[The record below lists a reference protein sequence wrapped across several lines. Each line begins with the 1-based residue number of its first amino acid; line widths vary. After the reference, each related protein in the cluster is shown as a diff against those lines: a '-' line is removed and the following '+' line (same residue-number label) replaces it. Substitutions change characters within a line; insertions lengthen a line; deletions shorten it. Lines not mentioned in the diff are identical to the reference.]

1 MCYNMDMT
9 NFKKNDIFEAEVL
22 DLTHEGQGVVKI
34 NSFPFFVDNALPGE
48 RIKMHVL
55 KVGKSFGFGRVD
67 EFISQ
72 SKHRVTQLNLDY
84 LRTGIAD
91 FGHLSYDE
99 QVKFKH
105 KQVVYILRKTAGKA
119 DYPVLPMIE
128 AIKTF
133 NYRNKAQIPVQMI
146 DGVLTTGFYR
156 KNSHTLIPVEDFYIQ
171 HPEIDAAVLFLRD
184 EFRKIN
190 LQAYDEK
197 MRKGWLRNIV
207 VRRAFHTGE
216 MMITLVVTSKKLP
229 ENVELVIDH
238 LVERFTNIKSVQLNI
253 NSGTGSFI
261 LGKEFV
267 LLYGK
272 DFITDLMLD
281 KTFQISAPAFYQVN
295 TPQAEKLY
303 ETAYDFAGLKPGDV
317 VIDAY
322 SGIGTIGIS
331 MADRVA
337 KVYGMEII
345 PAAVENAKR
354 NAQLNELENTHYEV
368 GTAEKIMPKWLE
380 EGVKPDVIFVD
391 PPRKGLDEGFIKAA
405 TATGPRRIVYISC
418 NPATFA
424 RDIVRFEAEG
434 YLLDKVQPVDLFPQT
449 HHIELVA
456 SFNKNKRG

>member
-1 MCYNMDMT
+1 MDMT

-22 DLTHEGQGVVKI
+22 DLTHEGQGVVKVD
-34 NSFPFFVDNALPGE
+34 SYPFFVDNALPGE
-48 RIKMHVL
+48 RIKMRVL

-72 SKHRVTQLNLDY
+72 SEHRTTQLNLDY

-91 FGHLSYDE
+91 FGHLTYNE
-99 QVKFKH
+99 QVKFKQ
-105 KQVVYILRKTAGKA
+105 KQVVDILRKTAGKE
-119 DYPVLPMIE
+119 DFPVSPVIE
-128 AIKTF
+128 SIKTIK
-133 NYRNKAQIPVQMI
+133 YRNKAQIPVQMVNGI
-146 DGVLTTGFYR
+146 LTTGFYR
-156 KNSHTLIPVEDFYIQ
+156 KNSHSLIPVEDFYIQ
-171 HPEIDAAVLFLRD
+171 HPEIDAVVLFLRD

-197 MRKGWLRNIV
+197 TRKGWLRNIV
-207 VRRAFHTGE
+207 VRRGFHTSE
-216 MMITLVVTSKKLP
+216 MMVSLVVTSKKLP
-229 ENVELVIDH
+229 ENVDLLIDK
-238 LVERFTNIKSVQLNI
+238 LVEHFTNIKSVQLNI
-253 NSGTGSFI
+253 NTGTGSFI

-281 KTFQISAPAFYQVN
+281 KTYQISAPAFYQVN

-303 ETAYDFAGLKPGDV
+303 ETAFEFAELKPGDI

-337 KVYGMEII
+337 EVYGMEVV

-368 GTAEKIMPKWLE
+368 GTAEKIMPKWLD
-380 EGVKPDVIFVD
+380 EGIKPDVIFVD
-391 PPRKGLDEGFIKAA
+391 PPRKGLDETFIKSA
-405 TATGPRRIVYISC
+405 TATNPRRIVYISC

-424 RDIVRFEAEG
+424 RDVVSFENEG
-434 YLLDKVQPVDLFPQT
+434 YILDKVQPVDLFPQT

-456 SFNKNKRG
+456 RFNKK

>member
-1 MCYNMDMT
+1 MT

-22 DLTHEGQGVVKI
+22 DLTHEGQGVVKVD
-34 NSFPFFVDNALPGE
+34 SYPFFVDNALPGE
-48 RIKMHVL
+48 RIKMRVL

-72 SKHRVTQLNLDY
+72 SEHRTTQLNLDY

-91 FGHLSYDE
+91 FGHLTYNE
-99 QVKFKH
+99 QVKFKQ
-105 KQVVYILRKTAGKA
+105 KQVVDILRKTAGKE
-119 DYPVLPMIE
+119 DFPVSPVIE
-128 AIKTF
+128 SIKTIK
-133 NYRNKAQIPVQMI
+133 YRNKAQIPIQMVNGI
-146 DGVLTTGFYR
+146 LTTGFYR
-156 KNSHTLIPVEDFYIQ
+156 KNSHSLIPVEDFYIQ
-171 HPEIDAAVLFLRD
+171 HPEIDAVVLFLRD

-197 MRKGWLRNIV
+197 TRKGWLRNIV
-207 VRRAFHTGE
+207 VRRGFHTSE
-216 MMITLVVTSKKLP
+216 MMVSLVVTSKKLP
-229 ENVELVIDH
+229 ENVDLVIDK
-238 LVERFTNIKSVQLNI
+238 LVEHFTNIKSVQLNI
-253 NSGTGSFI
+253 NNGTGSFI

-281 KTFQISAPAFYQVN
+281 KTYQISAPAFYQVN

-303 ETAYDFAGLKPGDV
+303 ETAFEFAELKPGDI

-337 KVYGMEII
+337 EVYGMEVV

-368 GTAEKIMPKWLE
+368 GTAEKIMPKWLD
-380 EGVKPDVIFVD
+380 EGIKPDVIFVD
-391 PPRKGLDEGFIKAA
+391 PPRKGLDETFIKSA
-405 TATGPRRIVYISC
+405 TATNPRRIVYISC

-424 RDIVRFEAEG
+424 RDVVRFENEG
-434 YLLDKVQPVDLFPQT
+434 YILDKVQPVDLFPQT
-449 HHIELVA
+449 HHVEIVA
-456 SFNKNKRG
+456 LLTSKK

>member
-1 MCYNMDMT
+1 MDMT

-22 DLTHEGQGVVKI
+22 DLTHEGQGVVKVD
-34 NSFPFFVDNALPGE
+34 SYPFFVDNALPGE
-48 RIKMHVL
+48 RIKMRVL

-72 SKHRVTQLNLDY
+72 SEHRTTQLNLDY

-91 FGHLSYDE
+91 FGHLTYNE
-99 QVKFKH
+99 QVKFKQ
-105 KQVVYILRKTAGKA
+105 KQVVDILRKTAGKE
-119 DYPVLPMIE
+119 DFPVSPVIE
-128 AIKTF
+128 SIKTIK
-133 NYRNKAQIPVQMI
+133 YRNKAQIPIQMVNGI
-146 DGVLTTGFYR
+146 LTTGFYR
-156 KNSHTLIPVEDFYIQ
+156 KNSHSLIPVEDFYIQ
-171 HPEIDAAVLFLRD
+171 HPEIDAVVLFLRD

-197 MRKGWLRNIV
+197 TRKGWLRNIV
-207 VRRAFHTGE
+207 VRRGFHTSE
-216 MMITLVVTSKKLP
+216 MIDSLVVTSKKLP
-229 ENVELVIDH
+229 ENVDLVIDK
-238 LVERFTNIKSVQLNI
+238 LVEHFTNIKSVQLNI
-253 NSGTGSFI
+253 NNGTGSFI

-281 KTFQISAPAFYQVN
+281 KTYQISAPAFYQVN

-303 ETAYDFAGLKPGDV
+303 ETAFEFAELKPGDI

-337 KVYGMEII
+337 EVYGMEVV

-368 GTAEKIMPKWLE
+368 GTAEKIMPKWLD
-380 EGVKPDVIFVD
+380 EGIKPDVIFVD
-391 PPRKGLDEGFIKAA
+391 PPRKGLDETFIKSA
-405 TATGPRRIVYISC
+405 TATNPRRIVYISC

-424 RDIVRFEAEG
+424 RDVVRFENEG
-434 YLLDKVQPVDLFPQT
+434 YILDKVQPVDLFPQT

-456 SFNKNKRG
+456 RFNKK

>member
-1 MCYNMDMT
+1 MDMT

-22 DLTHEGQGVVKI
+22 DLTHEGQGVVKVD
-34 NSFPFFVDNALPGE
+34 SYPFFVDNALPGE
-48 RIKMHVL
+48 RIKMRVL

-72 SKHRVTQLNLDY
+72 SEHRTTQLNLDY

-91 FGHLSYDE
+91 FGHLTYNE
-99 QVKFKH
+99 QVKFKQ
-105 KQVVYILRKTAGKA
+105 KQVVDILRKTAGKE
-119 DYPVLPMIE
+119 DFPVSPVIE
-128 AIKTF
+128 SIKTIK
-133 NYRNKAQIPVQMI
+133 YRNKAQIPIQMVNGI
-146 DGVLTTGFYR
+146 LTTGFYR
-156 KNSHTLIPVEDFYIQ
+156 KNSHSLIPVEDFYIQ
-171 HPEIDAAVLFLRD
+171 HPEIDAVVLFLRD

-197 MRKGWLRNIV
+197 TRKGWLRNIV
-207 VRRAFHTGE
+207 VRRGFHTSE
-216 MMITLVVTSKKLP
+216 MMVSLVVTSKKLP
-229 ENVELVIDH
+229 ENVDLVIDK
-238 LVERFTNIKSVQLNI
+238 LVEHFTNIKSVHLNI
-253 NSGTGSFI
+253 NNGTGSFI

-281 KTFQISAPAFYQVN
+281 KTYQISAPAFYQVN

-303 ETAYDFAGLKPGDV
+303 ETAFEFAELKPGDI

-337 KVYGMEII
+337 EVYGMEVV

-368 GTAEKIMPKWLE
+368 GTAEKIMPKWLD
-380 EGVKPDVIFVD
+380 EGIKPDVIFVD
-391 PPRKGLDEGFIKAA
+391 PPRKGLDETFIKSA
-405 TATGPRRIVYISC
+405 TATNPRRIVYISC

-424 RDIVRFEAEG
+424 RDVVRFENEG
-434 YLLDKVQPVDLFPQT
+434 YILDKVQPVDLFPQT

-456 SFNKNKRG
+456 RFNKK

>member
-1 MCYNMDMT
+1 
-9 NFKKNDIFEAEVL
+9 
-22 DLTHEGQGVVKI
+22 
-34 NSFPFFVDNALPGE
+34 
-48 RIKMHVL
+48 
-55 KVGKSFGFGRVD
+55 
-67 EFISQ
+67 
-72 SKHRVTQLNLDY
+72 
-84 LRTGIAD
+84 
-91 FGHLSYDE
+91 
-99 QVKFKH
+99 
-105 KQVVYILRKTAGKA
+105 
-119 DYPVLPMIE
+119 
-128 AIKTF
+128 
-133 NYRNKAQIPVQMI
+133 MI
-146 DGVLTTGFYR
+146 DGLLTTGFYR

-171 HPEIDAAVLFLRD
+171 HPEIDAVVLFLRD

-197 MRKGWLRNIV
+197 TRKGWLRNIV

-229 ENVELVIDH
+229 EKVELVIDH

-261 LGKEFV
+261 LGKEFI

-281 KTFQISAPAFYQVN
+281 KTYQISAPAFYQVN

-337 KVYGMEII
+337 KVYGMEVV

-368 GTAEKIMPKWLE
+368 GTAEKIMPKWLS
-380 EGVKPDVIFVD
+380 EGINPDVIFVD

-405 TATGPRRIVYISC
+405 ATMNPRRIVYISC

-424 RDIVRFEAEG
+424 RDVVRFEAEG
-434 YLLDKVQPVDLFPQT
+434 YLLDKVHPVDLFPQT

-456 SFNKNKRG
+456 SFNKK

>member
-1 MCYNMDMT
+1 MDMT

-22 DLTHEGQGVVKI
+22 DLTHEGQGVVKVD
-34 NSFPFFVDNALPGE
+34 SYPFFVDNALPGE
-48 RIKMHVL
+48 RIKMRVL

-72 SKHRVTQLNLDY
+72 SEHRTTQLNLDY

-91 FGHLSYDE
+91 FGHLTYNE
-99 QVKFKH
+99 QVKFKQ
-105 KQVVYILRKTAGKA
+105 KQVVDILRKTAGKE
-119 DYPVLPMIE
+119 DFPVSPVIE
-128 AIKTF
+128 SIKTIK
-133 NYRNKAQIPVQMI
+133 YRNKAQIPVQMVNGI
-146 DGVLTTGFYR
+146 LTTGFYR
-156 KNSHTLIPVEDFYIQ
+156 KHSHSLIPVEDFYIQ
-171 HPEIDAAVLFLRD
+171 HPEIDAVVLFLRD

-197 MRKGWLRNIV
+197 TRKGWLRNIV
-207 VRRAFHTGE
+207 VRRGFHTSE
-216 MMITLVVTSKKLP
+216 MMVSLVVTSKKLP
-229 ENVELVIDH
+229 ENVDLVIDK
-238 LVERFTNIKSVQLNI
+238 LVEHFTNIKSVQLNI
-253 NSGTGSFI
+253 NNGTGSFI

-281 KTFQISAPAFYQVN
+281 KTYQISAPAFYQVN

-303 ETAYDFAGLKPGDV
+303 ETAFEFAELKPGDI

-337 KVYGMEII
+337 EVYGMEVV

-368 GTAEKIMPKWLE
+368 GTAEKIMPKWLD
-380 EGVKPDVIFVD
+380 EGIKPDVIFVD
-391 PPRKGLDEGFIKAA
+391 PPRKGLDETFIKSA
-405 TATGPRRIVYISC
+405 TATNPRRIVYISC

-424 RDIVRFEAEG
+424 RDVVRFENEG
-434 YLLDKVQPVDLFPQT
+434 YILDKVQPVDLFPQT

-456 SFNKNKRG
+456 RFNKK

>member
-1 MCYNMDMT
+1 M
-9 NFKKNDIFEAEVL
+9 
-22 DLTHEGQGVVKI
+22 
-34 NSFPFFVDNALPGE
+34 VDGL
-48 RIKMHVL
+48 
-55 KVGKSFGFGRVD
+55 
-67 EFISQ
+67 
-72 SKHRVTQLNLDY
+72 
-84 LRTGIAD
+84 
-91 FGHLSYDE
+91 
-99 QVKFKH
+99 
-105 KQVVYILRKTAGKA
+105 
-119 DYPVLPMIE
+119 
-128 AIKTF
+128 
-133 NYRNKAQIPVQMI
+133 
-146 DGVLTTGFYR
+146 LTTGFYR

-171 HPEIDAAVLFLRD
+171 HPEIDAVVLFLRD

-197 MRKGWLRNIV
+197 TRKGWLRNIV

-229 ENVELVIDH
+229 EKVELVIDH

-261 LGKEFV
+261 LGKEFI

-281 KTFQISAPAFYQVN
+281 KTYQISAPAFYQVN

-303 ETAYDFAGLKPGDV
+303 ETAYEFAGLKPGDV

-337 KVYGMEII
+337 KVYGMEVV

-368 GTAEKIMPKWLE
+368 GTAEKIMPKWLS
-380 EGVKPDVIFVD
+380 EGIKPDVIFVD

-405 TATGPRRIVYISC
+405 AMMNPRRIVYISC

-424 RDIVRFEAEG
+424 RDVVRFEAEG

-456 SFNKNKRG
+456 SFNKK

>member
-1 MCYNMDMT
+1 MDMT

-22 DLTHEGQGVVKI
+22 DLTHEGQGVVKVD
-34 NSFPFFVDNALPGE
+34 SYPFFVDNALPGE
-48 RIKMHVL
+48 RIKMRVL

-72 SKHRVTQLNLDY
+72 SEHRTTQLNLDY

-91 FGHLSYDE
+91 FGHLTYNE
-99 QVKFKH
+99 QVKFKQ
-105 KQVVYILRKTAGKA
+105 KQVVDILRKTAGKE
-119 DYPVLPMIE
+119 DFPVSPVIE
-128 AIKTF
+128 SIKTIK
-133 NYRNKAQIPVQMI
+133 YRNKAQIPVQMVNGI
-146 DGVLTTGFYR
+146 LTTGFYR
-156 KNSHTLIPVEDFYIQ
+156 KNSHSLIPVEDFYIQ
-171 HPEIDAAVLFLRD
+171 HPEIDAVVLFLRD

-197 MRKGWLRNIV
+197 TRKGWLRNIV
-207 VRRAFHTGE
+207 VRRGFHTSE
-216 MMITLVVTSKKLP
+216 MMVSLVVTSKKLP
-229 ENVELVIDH
+229 ENVDLVIDK
-238 LVERFTNIKSVQLNI
+238 LVEHFTNIKSVQLNI
-253 NSGTGSFI
+253 NNGTGSFI

-281 KTFQISAPAFYQVN
+281 KTYQISAPAFYQVN

-303 ETAYDFAGLKPGDV
+303 ETAFEFAELKPGDI

-337 KVYGMEII
+337 EVYGMEVV

-368 GTAEKIMPKWLE
+368 GTAEKIMPKWLD
-380 EGVKPDVIFVD
+380 EGIKPDVIFVD
-391 PPRKGLDEGFIKAA
+391 PPRKGLDETFIKSA
-405 TATGPRRIVYISC
+405 TATNPRRIVYISC

-424 RDIVRFEAEG
+424 RDVVRFENEG
-434 YLLDKVQPVDLFPQT
+434 YILDKVQPVDLFPQT

-456 SFNKNKRG
+456 RFNTK

>member
-1 MCYNMDMT
+1 MT

-22 DLTHEGQGVVKI
+22 DLTHEGQGVVKVD
-34 NSFPFFVDNALPGE
+34 SYPFFVDNALPGE
-48 RIKMHVL
+48 RIKMRVL
-55 KVGKSFGFGRVD
+55 KVGKSFGLGRVD

-72 SKHRVTQLNLDY
+72 SEHRTTQLNLDY

-91 FGHLSYDE
+91 FGHLTYNE
-99 QVKFKH
+99 QVKFKQ
-105 KQVVYILRKTAGKA
+105 KQVVDILRKTAGKE
-119 DYPVLPMIE
+119 DFPVSPVIE
-128 AIKTF
+128 SIKTIK
-133 NYRNKAQIPVQMI
+133 YRNKAQIPIQMVNGI
-146 DGVLTTGFYR
+146 LTTGFYR
-156 KNSHTLIPVEDFYIQ
+156 KNSHSLIPVEDFYIQ
-171 HPEIDAAVLFLRD
+171 HPEIDAVVLFLRD

-197 MRKGWLRNIV
+197 TRKGWLRNIV
-207 VRRAFHTGE
+207 VRRGFHTSE
-216 MMITLVVTSKKLP
+216 MMVSLVVTSKKLP
-229 ENVELVIDH
+229 ENVDLVIDK
-238 LVERFTNIKSVQLNI
+238 LVEHFTNIKSVQLNI
-253 NSGTGSFI
+253 NNGTGSFI

-281 KTFQISAPAFYQVN
+281 KTYQISAPAFYQVN

-303 ETAYDFAGLKPGDV
+303 ETAFEFAELKPGDI

-337 KVYGMEII
+337 EVYGMEVV

-368 GTAEKIMPKWLE
+368 GTAEKIMPKWLD
-380 EGVKPDVIFVD
+380 EGIKPDVIFVD
-391 PPRKGLDEGFIKAA
+391 PPRKGLDETFIKSA
-405 TATGPRRIVYISC
+405 TATNPRRIVYISC

-424 RDIVRFEAEG
+424 RDVVRFENEG
-434 YLLDKVQPVDLFPQT
+434 YILDKVQPVDLFPQT

-456 SFNKNKRG
+456 RFNKK

>member
-1 MCYNMDMT
+1 MDMT

-22 DLTHEGQGVVKI
+22 DLTHEGQGVVKVY
-34 NSFPFFVDNALPGE
+34 SYPFFVDNALPGE
-48 RIKMHVL
+48 RIKMRVL

-72 SKHRVTQLNLDY
+72 SEHRTTQLNLDY

-91 FGHLSYDE
+91 FGHLTYNE
-99 QVKFKH
+99 QVKFKQ
-105 KQVVYILRKTAGKA
+105 KQVVDILRKTAGKE
-119 DYPVLPMIE
+119 DFPVSPVIE
-128 AIKTF
+128 SIKTIK
-133 NYRNKAQIPVQMI
+133 YRNKAQIPIQMVNGI
-146 DGVLTTGFYR
+146 LTTGFYR
-156 KNSHTLIPVEDFYIQ
+156 KNSHSLIPVEDFYIQ
-171 HPEIDAAVLFLRD
+171 HPEIDAVVLFLRD

-197 MRKGWLRNIV
+197 TRKGWLRNIV
-207 VRRAFHTGE
+207 VRRGFHTSE
-216 MMITLVVTSKKLP
+216 MMVSLVVTSKKLP
-229 ENVELVIDH
+229 ENVDLVIDK
-238 LVERFTNIKSVQLNI
+238 LVEHFTNIKSVQLNI
-253 NSGTGSFI
+253 NNGTGSFI

-281 KTFQISAPAFYQVN
+281 KTYQISAPAFYQVN

-303 ETAYDFAGLKPGDV
+303 ETAFEFAELKPGDI

-337 KVYGMEII
+337 EVYGMEVV

-368 GTAEKIMPKWLE
+368 GTAEKIMPKWLD
-380 EGVKPDVIFVD
+380 EGIKPDVIFVD
-391 PPRKGLDEGFIKAA
+391 PPRKGLDETFIKSA
-405 TATGPRRIVYISC
+405 TATNPRRIVYISC

-424 RDIVRFEAEG
+424 RDVVRFENEG
-434 YLLDKVQPVDLFPQT
+434 YILDKVQPVDLFPQT

-456 SFNKNKRG
+456 RFNKK

>member
-1 MCYNMDMT
+1 MT

-22 DLTHEGQGVVKI
+22 DLTHEGQGVVKVD
-34 NSFPFFVDNALPGE
+34 SYPFFVDNALPGE
-48 RIKMHVL
+48 RIKMRVL

-72 SKHRVTQLNLDY
+72 SEHRTTQLNLDY

-91 FGHLSYDE
+91 FGHLTYNE
-99 QVKFKH
+99 QVKFKQ
-105 KQVVYILRKTAGKA
+105 KQVVDILRKTAGKE
-119 DYPVLPMIE
+119 DFPVSPVIE
-128 AIKTF
+128 TIKTIK
-133 NYRNKAQIPVQMI
+133 YRNKAQIPVQMVNGI
-146 DGVLTTGFYR
+146 LTTGFYR
-156 KNSHTLIPVEDFYIQ
+156 KNSHSLIPVEDFYIQ
-171 HPEIDAAVLFLRD
+171 HPEIDAVVLFLRD

-197 MRKGWLRNIV
+197 TRKGWLRNIV
-207 VRRAFHTGE
+207 VRRGFHTSE
-216 MMITLVVTSKKLP
+216 MMVSLVVTSKKLP
-229 ENVELVIDH
+229 ENVDLVIDK
-238 LVERFTNIKSVQLNI
+238 LVEHFTNIKSVQLNI
-253 NSGTGSFI
+253 NNGTGSFI

-281 KTFQISAPAFYQVN
+281 KTYQISAPAFYQVN

-303 ETAYDFAGLKPGDV
+303 ETAFEFAELKPGDI

-337 KVYGMEII
+337 EVYGMEVV

-368 GTAEKIMPKWLE
+368 GTAEKIMPKWLD
-380 EGVKPDVIFVD
+380 EGIKPDVIFVD
-391 PPRKGLDEGFIKAA
+391 PPRKGLDETFIKSA
-405 TATGPRRIVYISC
+405 TATNPRRIVYISC

-424 RDIVRFEAEG
+424 RDVVRFENEG
-434 YLLDKVQPVDLFPQT
+434 YILDKVQPVDLFPQT

-456 SFNKNKRG
+456 RFNKK

>member
-1 MCYNMDMT
+1 MDMT

-22 DLTHEGQGVVKI
+22 DLTHEGQGVVKVD
-34 NSFPFFVDNALPGE
+34 SYPFFVDNALPGE
-48 RIKMHVL
+48 RIKMRVL

-72 SKHRVTQLNLDY
+72 SEHRTTQLNLDY

-91 FGHLSYDE
+91 FGHLTYNE
-99 QVKFKH
+99 QVKFKQ
-105 KQVVYILRKTAGKA
+105 KQVVDILRKTAGKE
-119 DYPVLPMIE
+119 DFPVSPVIE
-128 AIKTF
+128 SIKTIK
-133 NYRNKAQIPVQMI
+133 YRNKAQIPVQMVNGI
-146 DGVLTTGFYR
+146 LTTGFYR
-156 KNSHTLIPVEDFYIQ
+156 KNSHSLIPVEDFYIQ
-171 HPEIDAAVLFLRD
+171 HPEIDAVVLFLRD

-197 MRKGWLRNIV
+197 TRKGWLRNIV
-207 VRRAFHTGE
+207 VRRGFHTSE
-216 MMITLVVTSKKLP
+216 MMVSLVVTSKKLP
-229 ENVELVIDH
+229 ENVDLVIDK
-238 LVERFTNIKSVQLNI
+238 LVEHFTNIKSVQLNI
-253 NSGTGSFI
+253 NTGTGSFI

-281 KTFQISAPAFYQVN
+281 KTYQISAPAFYQVN

-303 ETAYDFAGLKPGDV
+303 ETAFEFAELKPGDI

-337 KVYGMEII
+337 EVYGMEVV

-368 GTAEKIMPKWLE
+368 GTAEKIMPKWLD
-380 EGVKPDVIFVD
+380 EGIKPDVIFVD
-391 PPRKGLDEGFIKAA
+391 PPRKGLDETFIKSA
-405 TATGPRRIVYISC
+405 TATNPRRIVYISC

-424 RDIVRFEAEG
+424 RDVVRFENEG
-434 YLLDKVQPVDLFPQT
+434 YILDKVQPVDLFPQT

-456 SFNKNKRG
+456 RFNKK

>member
-1 MCYNMDMT
+1 MDMT

-22 DLTHEGQGVVKI
+22 DLTHEGQGVVKVD
-34 NSFPFFVDNALPGE
+34 SYPFFVDNALPGE
-48 RIKMHVL
+48 RIKMRVL

-72 SKHRVTQLNLDY
+72 SEHRTTQLNLDY

-91 FGHLSYDE
+91 FGHLTYNE
-99 QVKFKH
+99 QVKFKQ
-105 KQVVYILRKTAGKA
+105 KQVVDILRKTAGKE
-119 DYPVLPMIE
+119 DFPVSPVIE
-128 AIKTF
+128 SIKTIK
-133 NYRNKAQIPVQMI
+133 YRNKAQIPIQMVNGI
-146 DGVLTTGFYR
+146 LTTGFYR
-156 KNSHTLIPVEDFYIQ
+156 KNSHSLIPVEDFYIQ
-171 HPEIDAAVLFLRD
+171 HPEIDAVVLFLRG

-197 MRKGWLRNIV
+197 TRKGWLRNIV
-207 VRRAFHTGE
+207 VRRGFHTSE
-216 MMITLVVTSKKLP
+216 MMVILVVTSKKLP
-229 ENVELVIDH
+229 ENVDLVIDK
-238 LVERFTNIKSVQLNI
+238 LVEHFTNIKSVQLNI
-253 NSGTGSFI
+253 NYGTGSFI

-281 KTFQISAPAFYQVN
+281 KTYQISAPAFYQVN

-303 ETAYDFAGLKPGDV
+303 ETAFEFAELKPGDI

-337 KVYGMEII
+337 EVYGMEVV

-368 GTAEKIMPKWLE
+368 GTAEKIMPKWLD
-380 EGVKPDVIFVD
+380 EGIKPDVIFVD
-391 PPRKGLDEGFIKAA
+391 PPRKGLDETFIKSA
-405 TATGPRRIVYISC
+405 TATNPRRIVYISC

-424 RDIVRFEAEG
+424 RDVVRFENEG
-434 YLLDKVQPVDLFPQT
+434 YILDKVQPVDLFPQT

-456 SFNKNKRG
+456 RFNKK

>member
-1 MCYNMDMT
+1 MDMT

-22 DLTHEGQGVVKI
+22 DLTHEGQGVVKVD
-34 NSFPFFVDNALPGE
+34 SYPFFVDNALPGE
-48 RIKMHVL
+48 RIKMRVL

-72 SKHRVTQLNLDY
+72 SEHRTTQLNLDY

-91 FGHLSYDE
+91 FGHLTYNE
-99 QVKFKH
+99 QVKFKQ
-105 KQVVYILRKTAGKA
+105 KQVVDILRKTAGKE
-119 DYPVLPMIE
+119 DFPVSPVIE
-128 AIKTF
+128 SIKTIK
-133 NYRNKAQIPVQMI
+133 YRNKAQIPIQMVNGI
-146 DGVLTTGFYR
+146 LTTGFYR
-156 KNSHTLIPVEDFYIQ
+156 KNSHSLIPVEDFYIQ
-171 HPEIDAAVLFLRD
+171 HPEIDAVVLFLRD

-197 MRKGWLRNIV
+197 TRKGWLRNIV
-207 VRRAFHTGE
+207 VRRGFHTSE
-216 MMITLVVTSKKLP
+216 MMVSLVVTSKKLP
-229 ENVELVIDH
+229 ENVDLVIDK
-238 LVERFTNIKSVQLNI
+238 LVEHFTNIKSVQLNI
-253 NSGTGSFI
+253 NNGTGSFI

-272 DFITDLMLD
+272 DFITDSMLD
-281 KTFQISAPAFYQVN
+281 KTYQISAPAFYQVN

-303 ETAYDFAGLKPGDV
+303 ETAFEFAELKPGDI

-337 KVYGMEII
+337 EVYGMEVV

-368 GTAEKIMPKWLE
+368 GTAEKIMPKWLD
-380 EGVKPDVIFVD
+380 EGIKPDVIFVD
-391 PPRKGLDEGFIKAA
+391 PPRKGLDETFIKSA
-405 TATGPRRIVYISC
+405 TATNPRRIVYISC

-424 RDIVRFEAEG
+424 RDVVRFENEG
-434 YLLDKVQPVDLFPQT
+434 YILDKVQPVDLFPQT

-456 SFNKNKRG
+456 RFNKK

>member
-1 MCYNMDMT
+1 MDMT

-22 DLTHEGQGVVKI
+22 DLTHEGQGVVKVD
-34 NSFPFFVDNALPGE
+34 SYPFFVDNALPGE
-48 RIKMHVL
+48 RIKMRVL

-72 SKHRVTQLNLDY
+72 SEHRTTQLNLDY

-91 FGHLSYDE
+91 FGHLTYNE
-99 QVKFKH
+99 QVKFKQ
-105 KQVVYILRKTAGKA
+105 KQVVDILRKTAGKE
-119 DYPVLPMIE
+119 DFPVSPVIE
-128 AIKTF
+128 SIKTIK
-133 NYRNKAQIPVQMI
+133 YRNKAQIPIQMVNGI
-146 DGVLTTGFYR
+146 LTTGFYR
-156 KNSHTLIPVEDFYIQ
+156 KNSHSLIPVEDFYIQ
-171 HPEIDAAVLFLRD
+171 HPEIDAVVLFLRD

-197 MRKGWLRNIV
+197 TRKGWLRNIV
-207 VRRAFHTGE
+207 VRRGFHTSE
-216 MMITLVVTSKKLP
+216 MMVSLVVTSKKLP
-229 ENVELVIDH
+229 ENVDLVIDK
-238 LVERFTNIKSVQLNI
+238 LVEHFTNIKSVQLNI
-253 NSGTGSFI
+253 NNGTGSFI

-281 KTFQISAPAFYQVN
+281 KTYQISAPAFYQVN

-303 ETAYDFAGLKPGDV
+303 ETAFEFAELKPGDI

-337 KVYGMEII
+337 EVYGMEVV

-368 GTAEKIMPKWLE
+368 GTAEKIMPKWLD
-380 EGVKPDVIFVD
+380 EGIKPDVIFVD
-391 PPRKGLDEGFIKAA
+391 PPRKGLDETFIKSA
-405 TATGPRRIVYISC
+405 TATNPRRIVYISC

-424 RDIVRFEAEG
+424 RDVVRFENEG
-434 YLLDKVQPVDLFPQT
+434 YILDKVQPVDLFPKT

-456 SFNKNKRG
+456 RFNKK

>member
-1 MCYNMDMT
+1 M
-9 NFKKNDIFEAEVL
+9 
-22 DLTHEGQGVVKI
+22 
-34 NSFPFFVDNALPGE
+34 
-48 RIKMHVL
+48 RVL

-72 SKHRVTQLNLDY
+72 SEHRTTQLNLDY

-91 FGHLSYDE
+91 FGHLTYNE
-99 QVKFKH
+99 QVKFKQ
-105 KQVVYILRKTAGKA
+105 KQVVDILRKTARKE
-119 DYPVLPMIE
+119 DFPVSPVIE
-128 AIKTF
+128 SIKTIK
-133 NYRNKAQIPVQMI
+133 YRNKAQIPIQMVNGI
-146 DGVLTTGFYR
+146 LTTGFYR
-156 KNSHTLIPVEDFYIQ
+156 KNSHSLIPVEDFYIQ
-171 HPEIDAAVLFLRD
+171 HPEIDAVVLFLRD

-197 MRKGWLRNIV
+197 TRKGWLRNIV
-207 VRRAFHTGE
+207 VRRGFHTSE
-216 MMITLVVTSKKLP
+216 MMVSLVVTSKKLP
-229 ENVELVIDH
+229 ENVDLVIDK
-238 LVERFTNIKSVQLNI
+238 LVEHFTNIKSVQLNI
-253 NSGTGSFI
+253 NNGTGSFI

-281 KTFQISAPAFYQVN
+281 KTYQISAPAFYQVN

-303 ETAYDFAGLKPGDV
+303 ETAFEFAELKPGDI

-337 KVYGMEII
+337 EVYGMEVV

-368 GTAEKIMPKWLE
+368 GTAEKIMPKWLD
-380 EGVKPDVIFVD
+380 EGIKPDVIFVD
-391 PPRKGLDEGFIKAA
+391 PPRKGLDETFIKSA
-405 TATGPRRIVYISC
+405 TATNPRRIVYISC

-424 RDIVRFEAEG
+424 RDVVRFENEG
-434 YLLDKVQPVDLFPQT
+434 YILDKVQPVDLFPQT

-456 SFNKNKRG
+456 RFNKK

>member
-1 MCYNMDMT
+1 MDMT

-22 DLTHEGQGVVKI
+22 DLTHEGQGVVKVD
-34 NSFPFFVDNALPGE
+34 SYPFFVDNALPGE
-48 RIKMHVL
+48 RIKMRVL

-72 SKHRVTQLNLDY
+72 SEHRTTQLNLDY

-91 FGHLSYDE
+91 FGHLTYNE
-99 QVKFKH
+99 QVKFKQ
-105 KQVVYILRKTAGKA
+105 KQVIDILRKTAGKE
-119 DYPVLPMIE
+119 DFPVSPVIE
-128 AIKTF
+128 SIKTIK
-133 NYRNKAQIPVQMI
+133 YRNKAQIPVQMVNGI
-146 DGVLTTGFYR
+146 LTTGFYR
-156 KNSHTLIPVEDFYIQ
+156 KNSHSLIPVEDFYIQ
-171 HPEIDAAVLFLRD
+171 HPEIDAVVLFLRD

-197 MRKGWLRNIV
+197 TRKGWLRNIV
-207 VRRAFHTGE
+207 VRRGFHTSE
-216 MMITLVVTSKKLP
+216 MMVSLVVTSKKLP
-229 ENVELVIDH
+229 ENVDLVIDK
-238 LVERFTNIKSVQLNI
+238 LVEHFTNIKSVQLNI
-253 NSGTGSFI
+253 NNGTGSFI

-281 KTFQISAPAFYQVN
+281 KTYQISAPAFYQVN

-303 ETAYDFAGLKPGDV
+303 ETAFEFAELKPGDI

-337 KVYGMEII
+337 EVYGMEVV

-368 GTAEKIMPKWLE
+368 GTAEKIMPKWLD
-380 EGVKPDVIFVD
+380 EGIKPDVIFVD
-391 PPRKGLDEGFIKAA
+391 PPRKGLDETFIKSA
-405 TATGPRRIVYISC
+405 TATNPRRIVYISC

-424 RDIVRFEAEG
+424 RDVVRFENEG
-434 YLLDKVQPVDLFPQT
+434 YILDKVQPVDLFPQT

-456 SFNKNKRG
+456 RFNKK

>member
-1 MCYNMDMT
+1 MT

-22 DLTHEGQGVVKI
+22 DLTHEGQGVVKVD
-34 NSFPFFVDNALPGE
+34 SYPFFVDNALPGE
-48 RIKMHVL
+48 RIKMRVL

-72 SKHRVTQLNLDY
+72 SEHRTTQLNLDY

-91 FGHLSYDE
+91 FGHLTYNE
-99 QVKFKH
+99 QVKFKQ
-105 KQVVYILRKTAGKA
+105 KQVVDILRKTAGKE
-119 DYPVLPMIE
+119 DFPVSPVIE
-128 AIKTF
+128 SIKTIK
-133 NYRNKAQIPVQMI
+133 YRNKAQIPVQMVNGI
-146 DGVLTTGFYR
+146 LTTGFYR
-156 KNSHTLIPVEDFYIQ
+156 KNSHSLIPVEDFYIQ
-171 HPEIDAAVLFLRD
+171 HPEIDAVVLFLRD

-197 MRKGWLRNIV
+197 TRKGWLRNIV
-207 VRRAFHTGE
+207 VRRGFHTSE
-216 MMITLVVTSKKLP
+216 MMVILVVTSKKLP
-229 ENVELVIDH
+229 ENVDLVIDK
-238 LVERFTNIKSVQLNI
+238 LVEHFTNIKSVQLNI
-253 NSGTGSFI
+253 NNGTGSFI

-281 KTFQISAPAFYQVN
+281 KTYQISAPAFYQVN

-303 ETAYDFAGLKPGDV
+303 ETAFEFAELKPGDI

-337 KVYGMEII
+337 EVYGMEVV

-368 GTAEKIMPKWLE
+368 GTAEKIMPKWLD
-380 EGVKPDVIFVD
+380 EGIKPDVIFVD
-391 PPRKGLDEGFIKAA
+391 PPRKGLDETFIKSA
-405 TATGPRRIVYISC
+405 TATNPRRIVYISC

-424 RDIVRFEAEG
+424 RDVVRFENEG
-434 YLLDKVQPVDLFPQT
+434 YILDKVQPVDLFPQT

-456 SFNKNKRG
+456 RFNKK

>member
-1 MCYNMDMT
+1 MT

-22 DLTHEGQGVVKI
+22 DLTHEGQGVVKVD
-34 NSFPFFVDNALPGE
+34 SYPFFVDNALPGE
-48 RIKMHVL
+48 RIKMRVL

-72 SKHRVTQLNLDY
+72 SEHRTTQLNLDY

-91 FGHLSYDE
+91 FGHLTYNE
-99 QVKFKH
+99 QVKFKQ
-105 KQVVYILRKTAGKA
+105 KQVVDILRKTAGKE
-119 DYPVLPMIE
+119 DFPVSPVIE
-128 AIKTF
+128 SIKTIK
-133 NYRNKAQIPVQMI
+133 YRNKAQIPVQMVNGI
-146 DGVLTTGFYR
+146 LTTGFYR
-156 KNSHTLIPVEDFYIQ
+156 KNSHSLIPVEDFYIQ
-171 HPEIDAAVLFLRD
+171 HPEIDAVVLFLRD

-197 MRKGWLRNIV
+197 TRKGWLRNIM
-207 VRRAFHTGE
+207 VRRGFHTSE
-216 MMITLVVTSKKLP
+216 MMVSLVVTSKKLP
-229 ENVELVIDH
+229 ENVDLVIDK
-238 LVERFTNIKSVQLNI
+238 LVEHFTNIKSVQLNI
-253 NSGTGSFI
+253 NNGTGSFI

-281 KTFQISAPAFYQVN
+281 KTYQISAPAFYQVN

-303 ETAYDFAGLKPGDV
+303 ETAFEFAELKPGDI

-337 KVYGMEII
+337 EVYGMEVV

-368 GTAEKIMPKWLE
+368 GTAEKIMPKWLD
-380 EGVKPDVIFVD
+380 EGIKPDVIFVD
-391 PPRKGLDEGFIKAA
+391 PPRKGLDETFIKSA
-405 TATGPRRIVYISC
+405 TATNPRRIVYISC

-424 RDIVRFEAEG
+424 RDVVRFENEG
-434 YLLDKVQPVDLFPQT
+434 YILDKVQPVDLFPQT

-456 SFNKNKRG
+456 RFNKK

>member
-34 NSFPFFVDNALPGE
+34 DSFPFFVDNALPGE

-105 KQVVYILRKTAGKA
+105 KQVVDILRKTAGKS
-119 DYPVLPMIE
+119 DYPVLPVVE
-128 AIKTF
+128 AIKTI
-133 NYRNKAQIPVQMI
+133 NYRNKAQIPVQMV
-146 DGVLTTGFYR
+146 DGLLTTGFYR

-171 HPEIDAAVLFLRD
+171 HPEIDAVVLFLRD

-197 MRKGWLRNIV
+197 TRKGWLRNIV

-229 ENVELVIDH
+229 EKVELVIDH
-238 LVERFTNIKSVQLNI
+238 LVERFTNIISVQLNI
-253 NSGTGSFI
+253 NSGTG
-261 LGKEFV
+261 
-267 LLYGK
+267 
-272 DFITDLMLD
+272 
-281 KTFQISAPAFYQVN
+281 
-295 TPQAEKLY
+295 
-303 ETAYDFAGLKPGDV
+303 
-317 VIDAY
+317 
-322 SGIGTIGIS
+322 
-331 MADRVA
+331 
-337 KVYGMEII
+337 
-345 PAAVENAKR
+345 
-354 NAQLNELENTHYEV
+354 
-368 GTAEKIMPKWLE
+368 
-380 EGVKPDVIFVD
+380 
-391 PPRKGLDEGFIKAA
+391 
-405 TATGPRRIVYISC
+405 
-418 NPATFA
+418 
-424 RDIVRFEAEG
+424 
-434 YLLDKVQPVDLFPQT
+434 
-449 HHIELVA
+449 
-456 SFNKNKRG
+456 

>member
-1 MCYNMDMT
+1 MT

-22 DLTHEGQGVVKI
+22 DLTHEGQGVVKVD
-34 NSFPFFVDNALPGE
+34 SYPFFVDNALPGE
-48 RIKMHVL
+48 RIKMRVL

-72 SKHRVTQLNLDY
+72 SEHRTTQLNLDY

-91 FGHLSYDE
+91 FGHLTYNE
-99 QVKFKH
+99 QVKFKQ
-105 KQVVYILRKTAGKA
+105 KQVVDILRKTAGKE
-119 DYPVLPMIE
+119 DFPVSPVIE
-128 AIKTF
+128 SIKTIK
-133 NYRNKAQIPVQMI
+133 YRNKAQIPIQMVNGI
-146 DGVLTTGFYR
+146 LTTGFYR
-156 KNSHTLIPVEDFYIQ
+156 KNSHSLIPVEDFYIQ
-171 HPEIDAAVLFLRD
+171 HPEIDAVVLFLRD

-197 MRKGWLRNIV
+197 TRKGWLRNIV
-207 VRRAFHTGE
+207 VRRGFHTSE
-216 MMITLVVTSKKLP
+216 MMVSLVVTSKKLP
-229 ENVELVIDH
+229 ENVDLVIDK
-238 LVERFTNIKSVQLNI
+238 LVEHFTNIKSVQLNI
-253 NSGTGSFI
+253 NNGNGSFI

-281 KTFQISAPAFYQVN
+281 KTYQISAPAFYQVN

-303 ETAYDFAGLKPGDV
+303 ETAFEFAELKPGDI

-337 KVYGMEII
+337 EVYGMEVV

-368 GTAEKIMPKWLE
+368 GTAEKIMPKWLD
-380 EGVKPDVIFVD
+380 EGIKPDVIFVD
-391 PPRKGLDEGFIKAA
+391 PPRKGLDETFIKSA
-405 TATGPRRIVYISC
+405 TATNTRRIVYISC

-424 RDIVRFEAEG
+424 RDVVRFENEG
-434 YLLDKVQPVDLFPQT
+434 YILDKVQPVDLFPQT

-456 SFNKNKRG
+456 RFNKK

>member
-1 MCYNMDMT
+1 MDMT

-22 DLTHEGQGVVKI
+22 DLTHEGQGVVKVD
-34 NSFPFFVDNALPGE
+34 SYPFFVDNALPGE
-48 RIKMHVL
+48 RIKMRVL

-72 SKHRVTQLNLDY
+72 SEHRTTQLNLDY

-91 FGHLSYDE
+91 FGHLTYNE
-99 QVKFKH
+99 QVKFKQ
-105 KQVVYILRKTAGKA
+105 KQVVDILRKTAGKE
-119 DYPVLPMIE
+119 DFPVSPVIE
-128 AIKTF
+128 SIKTIK
-133 NYRNKAQIPVQMI
+133 YRNKAQIPIQMVNGI
-146 DGVLTTGFYR
+146 LTTGFYR
-156 KNSHTLIPVEDFYIQ
+156 KNSHSLIPVEDFYIQ
-171 HPEIDAAVLFLRD
+171 HPEIDAVVLFLRD

-197 MRKGWLRNIV
+197 TRKGWLRNIV
-207 VRRAFHTGE
+207 VRRGFHTSE
-216 MMITLVVTSKKLP
+216 MMVSLVVTSKKLP
-229 ENVELVIDH
+229 ENVDLVIDK
-238 LVERFTNIKSVQLNI
+238 LVEHFTNIKSVQLNI
-253 NSGTGSFI
+253 NNGTGSFI

-281 KTFQISAPAFYQVN
+281 KTYQISAPAFYQVN

-303 ETAYDFAGLKPGDV
+303 ETAFEFAELKPGDI

-337 KVYGMEII
+337 EVYGMEVV

-368 GTAEKIMPKWLE
+368 GTAEKIMPKWLD
-380 EGVKPDVIFVD
+380 EGIKPDVIFVD
-391 PPRKGLDEGFIKAA
+391 PPRKGLDETFIKSA
-405 TATGPRRIVYISC
+405 TATNPRRIVYISC

-424 RDIVRFEAEG
+424 RDVVRFENEG
-434 YLLDKVQPVDLFPQT
+434 YILDKVQPVDLFPQT

-456 SFNKNKRG
+456 RFNKK